1 MFDFTATD
9 YKEQKL
15 NTINKIPVTDQPIWL
30 EPGNRRRADF
40 AFSGGKFGLFESKTK
55 NIIPISKCPNLTQEI
70 NDILSKLI
78 KLPWVGTGACLITK
92 CDNGI
97 DVAITSD
104 VPYFSAEF
112 KNAIATLP
120 VVRATWNNK
129 VIIQNKKPIIS
140 FGNTTVE
147 YPANAFL
154 QPSIFSADIMRKMVK
169 EYTTDFK
176 RIADLFC
183 GLGNFTFETN
193 ADGFDLVGTGNKRDL
208 FKKPLSTAMLNQYDC
223 VIMDPPRAGA
233 LAQTKEIADSN
244 VRRVIYISCNP
255 DTFMRDKKIL
265 EKGGYKNI
273 KLIPIDQFVGSSHW
287 ELFSVFDK

>member
-1 MFDFTATD
+1 MNKCPFFEKCGGCMFDFTATD

-112 KNAIATLP
+112 KNAITTLP

-129 VIIQNKKPIIS
+129 VIIQNKKPII
-140 FGNTTVE
+140 
-147 YPANAFL
+147 L
-154 QPSIFSADIMRKMVK
+154 
-169 EYTTDFK
+169 
-176 RIADLFC
+176 
-183 GLGNFTFETN
+183 
-193 ADGFDLVGTGNKRDL
+193 
-208 FKKPLSTAMLNQYDC
+208 
-223 VIMDPPRAGA
+223 
-233 LAQTKEIADSN
+233 
-244 VRRVIYISCNP
+244 
-255 DTFMRDKKIL
+255 
-265 EKGGYKNI
+265 
-273 KLIPIDQFVGSSHW
+273 
-287 ELFSVFDK
+287 